1 MNQLQTFKN
10 SMFGE
15 LPVLVVDGTE
25 WFGASESATALS
37 FSDPYKAIVNH
48 VDEEDS
54 TIHPVLTAGGKQNKK
69 FINESGLYSLIFGA
83 AKQGNNSSIK
93 DKAKKYKRWVTS
105 EVLPTIRK
113 HGAYITPETMERTL
127 QDPDYIIGV
136 ISALKKEQ
144 DQRKALEQRVNEDRP
159 KVVFAEALEVSK
171 DSILVAQLAMI
182 LKQNGI
188 NIGQNRLF
196 RQLREQGY
204 LCKSGDRYNLPTQKS
219 MNLGI
224 LETQVRMVGGGEDIK
239 RRETPKVTGKGQSYF
254 INKFKKAG
262 GFN

>member
-1 MNQLQTFKN
+1 MNQLQAFMYDSHEVRTVTWEDQPWFVAKDVCEVLEISN
-10 SMFGE
+10 VTQALNRLDSDERSMFNIGRQGE
-15 LPVLVVDGTE
+15 TN
-25 WFGASESATALS
+25 
-37 FSDPYKAIVNH
+37 I
-48 VDEEDS
+48 
-54 TIHPVLTAGGKQNKK
+54 
-69 FINESGLYSLIFGA
+69 INEPGLYSLILGSRKPE
-83 AKQGNNSSIK
+83 AKQF
-93 DKAKKYKRWVTS
+93 KRWITH
-105 EVLPTIRK
+105 EVIPTIRK
-113 HGAYITPETMERTL
+113 HGAYITPETMEKTL

>member
-1 MNQLQTFKN
+1 MNNLTPFMYGSNAVRTVIVEDQPWFVAKDVCEVLEISNPTDAIKRLDDDERARFNLGRQ
-10 SMFGE
+10 GE
-15 LPVLVVDGTE
+15 
-25 WFGASESATALS
+25 
-37 FSDPYKAIVNH
+37 VN
-48 VDEEDS
+48 
-54 TIHPVLTAGGKQNKK
+54 I
-69 FINESGLYSLIFGA
+69 INEPGIYSLILGSRKPE
-83 AKQGNNSSIK
+83 AKQF
-93 DKAKKYKRWVTS
+93 KRWITH
-105 EVLPTIRK
+105 EVIPSIRK